1 MTPDITA
8 QNTEI
13 VFRTKHHPMVCQQ
26 EIPTAKVSA
35 NLVRSMEAAENLS
48 QILTDLKFSCRTVIS
63 LRCLK
68 ELAQLTAFLQTF
80 QTSEVDSYLPNS
92 CRKLLM
98 FIKIWILKWIIQ
110 GAKGMKFRV
119 PIHCMQQQRSR
130 IQSPQVWV
138 RLKQSF
144 VLATESCK
152 I

>member
-26 EIPTAKVSA
+26 EIPTVKVSA

-68 ELAQLTAFLQTF
+68 WLALDQLKFDLFNQTV
-80 QTSEVDSYLPNS
+80 QSITGPLT
-92 CRKLLM
+92 
-98 FIKIWILKWIIQ
+98 
-110 GAKGMKFRV
+110 GM
-119 PIHCMQQQRSR
+119 
-130 IQSPQVWV
+130 
-138 RLKQSF
+138 
-144 VLATESCK
+144 VLALIVVTVGTVYTMW
-152 I
+152 